1 MNISLTLNSKNKKM
15 QKYIWP
21 SLILCVF
28 SQYVFSQK
36 AQLEIEILGINEVRG
51 KIQIA
56 VYDDSEVFP
65 KKGKAYRVERF
76 SVTSTKMNVVLN
88 NLPHN
93 EYAIAVFHDINEDQE
108 CNLNFIGIPKEPYG
122 FSNNIKPV
130 LKAPS
135 FELTSIILNA
145 EKK

>member
-1 MNISLTLNSKNKKM
+1 M
-15 QKYIWP
+15 QKHIWP
-21 SLILCVF
+21 SLILCVL
-28 SQYVFSQK
+28 SQYAFSQK

-56 VYDDSEVFP
+56 VYNDSEVFP
-65 KKGKAYRVERF
+65 KKGKAYRVEYF
-76 SVTSTKMNVVLN
+76 DVTSSKMNAVID

-93 EYAIAVFHDINEDQE
+93 EYAIALFHDINGDQE

-145 EKK
+145 DKKIRIKLMD